1 MGVGKYGK
9 GRHIEN
15 EQLLKFSFSNQ
26 LPLAKFSVC
35 LVSESHK
42 LSILTENMLRSFKFV
57 KVYSDFSISNTRRT
71 GKFVGG
77 QRFVF
82 NALLEVCLLKIYR
95 GFVDDQAV
103 VHL

>member
-15 EQLLKFSFSNQ
+15 EQLFKFNSSNH
-26 LPLAKFSVC
+26 LPPAKFSVC

-57 KVYSDFSISNTRRT
+57 
-71 GKFVGG
+71 
-77 QRFVF
+77 
-82 NALLEVCLLKIYR
+82 EVN
-95 GFVDDQAV
+95 
-103 VHL
+103 